1 MDRWRYAVHYCE
13 HHECKDCYIYKKQFR
28 YSNKRWVFWYSML
41 WEHSRLFRKKVI
53 NVLVTTNRGMVTKV
67 QRQYYDG
74 TWHWGRINGGMKAW
88 MPLPEPYRE

>member
-1 MDRWRYAVHYCE
+1 MEWIKCVEGQMPEDDKRYE
-13 HHECKDCYIYKKQFR
+13 G
-28 YSNKRWVFWYSML
+28 
-41 WEHSRLFRKKVI
+41 KKVI

-74 TWHWGRINGGMKAW
+74 TWFWGRINGGMRAW